1 MDGLTISLLL
11 STKKWKH
18 PKNKLEF
25 YKRGR
30 NLTLMYSTFKISH
43 ATKLSFCDV
52 HIECCY
58 QVFGIFPLAR
68 GAPA

>member
-1 MDGLTISLLL
+1 MDLERNV
-11 STKKWKH
+11 KKIIFG
-18 PKNKLEF
+18 NVL
-25 YKRGR
+25 R
-30 NLTLMYSTFKISH
+30 NLKVKFTMFSIYPLSQ

-58 QVFGIFPLAR
+58 QVFGISLFAR